1 MEVMSDS
8 RKKYRRAGVFFVC
21 IIAISLFFV
30 FKDSKKD
37 KILRLVNN
45 NLNFLNQCVEN
56 KDYDKIYKIKEV
68 KRIRRYYVSDDE
80 IYIDF
85 YCYGFGIVPSSVY
98 YGFYYVS
105 DDEPMGFQGVS
116 VKLEPYGDGWK
127 WKEVN
132 GDNAYYTEKIKDH
145 WYYYEASF

>member
-1 MEVMSDS
+1 MRSNNN
-8 RKKYRRAGVFFVC
+8 KKYRVFFVC

-30 FKDSKKD
+30 FKGSKKD
-37 KILRLVNN
+37 KIVRLVNN
-45 NLNFLNQCVEN
+45 NINFLNQCVEN
-56 KDYDKIYKIKEV
+56 KDYDKICKIREV
-68 KRIRRYYVSDDE
+68 KRIRR
-80 IYIDF
+80 
-85 YCYGFGIVPSSVY
+85 
-98 YGFYYVS
+98 YYVS